1 MKIWTPLF
9 FIIILFIS
17 CSESTQE
24 NQRTLT
30 QQEINVTSKAV
41 FSVEGMMCEKGCKSF
56 IQNKVTELQGI
67 DDCNVDFENNMMTVE
82 FDKTL
87 ISTVDIVNL
96 VKGLIEGQ
104 YSATLLKEFSYISNS
119 DDDDSKENIQ
129 KEIQV
134 SEFHIEFPDLIHLF
148 TDWL

>member
-1 MKIWTPLF
+1 MKTWTPLF
-9 FIIILFIS
+9 FVIILFIS

-24 NQRTLT
+24 IQNTLSH
-30 QQEINVTSKAV
+30 QEINVTSKAV

-56 IQNKVTELQGI
+56 IQNKVTELQGA
-67 DDCNVDFENNMMTVE
+67 DDCTVDFENNMMTVA
-82 FDKTL
+82 FDKTI
-87 ISTVDIVNL
+87 ISSVDIVNL
-96 VKGLIEGQ
+96 VKGLNEGQ
-104 YSATLLKEFSYISNS
+104 YSATLLEEFSYTSNS
-119 DDDDSKENIQ
+119 DDADSEENTQ

>member
-1 MKIWTPLF
+1 MKTLTPIF
-9 FIIILFIS
+9 FIFILFIS

-24 NQRTLT
+24 IQNPLAH
-30 QQEINVTSKAV
+30 QEINITSKAV

-67 DDCNVDFENNMMTVE
+67 DDCTVDFESKMMTVS

-87 ISTVDIVNL
+87 ISSVDIVNL
-96 VKGLIEGQ
+96 VKDLVDGQ
-104 YSATLLKEFSYISNS
+104 YKAILLNEFSNTSNS
-119 DDDDSKENIQ
+119 DNADSDENTQ